1 MNIEEALLILDTA
14 LEQRVLNDVQ
24 ELVFRQSWLGQT
36 YVEMAESSGYNANY
50 IKDIGY
56 KLWKLLS
63 KVFKEEVTKSNFR
76 SVIRRGYITFKN
88 NLQPSKGEA
97 SLTRSVSEESPSIHP
112 ENSVYVPISSSV
124 SQTQSVSTKALDSGK
139 EIGSPKDIAFE
150 NQVGSQQILG
160 VSTVLTAYSTAENI
174 NINSQNIKTDLLT
187 TIPQFSRP
195 ETTTK
200 ITQGLGEVVDVLA
213 FYGCTE
219 KLNLLKQ
226 WIMDGHC
233 RLVTVLGEGS
243 D

>member
-24 ELVFRQSWLGQT
+24 ELVFRNSWSGQT
-36 YVEMAESSGYNANY
+36 YIEIAESSGYNANY
-50 IKDIGY
+50 IKDVGY

-63 KVFKEEVTKSNFR
+63 KVFEKEVTKSNFR
-76 SVIRRGYITFKN
+76 SVLRQGYVTFKN
-88 NLQPSKGEA
+88 TLHSKGEA
-97 SLTRSVSEESPSIHP
+97 SLTRSVSEESPSIYL
-112 ENSVYVPISSSV
+112 EDSVSVSISGGV
-124 SQTQSVSTKALDSGK
+124 SQTQSVSTKALASVK
-139 EIGSPKDIAFE
+139 EIGSPKAIVSE
-150 NQVGSQQILG
+150 NQVKSQQTLG
-160 VSTVLTAYSTAENI
+160 VNTVLAAHLNAENI

-187 TIPQFSRP
+187 AIPQFVRP

-200 ITQGLGEVVDVLA
+200 IPQGLGEVVDVLA

-233 RLVTVLGEGS
+233 GLVTVLGEGS

>member
-1 MNIEEALLILDTA
+1 MNVEEALLILDTV
-14 LEQRVLNDVQ
+14 LEQSFLNDVQ

-63 KVFKEEVTKSNFR
+63 KVFKEEVRKSNFR
-76 SVIRRGYITFKN
+76 SVLRRGNVTVKN
-88 NLQPSKGEA
+88 TLHSKGEA
-97 SLTRSVSEESPSIHP
+97 LLTPSVS
-112 ENSVYVPISSSV
+112 VPKSSSV
-124 SQTQSVSTKALDSGK
+124 SQRQSVNPKALASEK
-139 EIGSPKDIAFE
+139 EISSPKDIASDH
-150 NQVGSQQILG
+150 QVGSQLTLG
-160 VSTVLTAYSTAENI
+160 INTVLAAHLNTENI

-187 TIPQFSRP
+187 AISQFVRS

-200 ITQGLGEVVDVLA
+200 IPQGLGGVVDVLA

-233 RLVTVLGEGS
+233 RLVAVLGEGS